1 MGFSM
6 DLLLVDLTPAQA
18 LEVMVDASN
27 GSYAYK
33 VEQIGSLVKED
44 IIFAFAEQAATESFE
59 QDYEHLAAERGRY
72 YFIIHV
78 EGSDFYGIPYSI

>member
-1 MGFSM
+1 M
-6 DLLLVDLTPAQA
+6 DLLLVDLTPVQA
-18 LEVMVDASN
+18 FKVMADASN

-33 VEQIGSLVKED
+33 VEQITPIEREN
-44 IIFAFAEQAATESFE
+44 IIYNFETQAATESFE

-78 EGSDFYGIPYSI
+78 EGSDFYGIPYSV

>member
-1 MGFSM
+1 M
-6 DLLLVDLTPAQA
+6 DLLLVDLTPVQA
-18 LEVMVDASN
+18 FKVMVDASN

-33 VEQIGSLVKED
+33 VEQITPIEREN
-44 IIFAFAEQAATESFE
+44 IIYNFETQAATESFE

-78 EGSDFYGIPYSI
+78 EGSDFYGIPYSV

>member
-1 MGFSM
+1 M
-6 DLLLVDLTPAQA
+6 DLLLIDLTPAQA
-18 LEVMVDASN
+18 LEVMADASE

-33 VEQIGSLVKED
+33 VEKIKPIEKEN
-44 IIFAFAEQAATESFE
+44 IIYAFETQAATESFE

-78 EGSDFYGIPYSI
+78 EGSDFYYGIPYSV